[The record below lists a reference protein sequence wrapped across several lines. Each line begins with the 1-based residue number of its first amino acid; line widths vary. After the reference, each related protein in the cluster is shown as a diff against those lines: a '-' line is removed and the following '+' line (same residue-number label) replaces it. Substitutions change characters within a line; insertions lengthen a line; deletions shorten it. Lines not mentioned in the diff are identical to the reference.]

1 MTKTPHSGRALLL
14 LCSLLALLSIE
25 ATATELKFCTES
37 EDSYPWILKNRKG
50 LSIILLEMVE
60 KRISQ
65 KILIDAIPWKRCLQ
79 ELKAGHYD
87 GAVNASFKTDRA
99 EFAVYPMTVDKV
111 DISKRMLID
120 SYSLYRLKGSKVE
133 WDGKVFKPDDAIVGA
148 QTGFSVVDQLKSLNL
163 KVDDS
168 SGSTEI
174 NLKKLL
180 LGRVTAVALPTLQ
193 GDNLLN
199 KDTEL
204 QKKIEKIALP
214 LIEKPYYLI
223 FSKPFFAQEGTLVK
237 KIWDSIELTRE
248 SAEYKKQMDLFK

>member
-1 MTKTPHSGRALLL
+1 MMMMTTPLSAPALL
-14 LCSLLALLSIE
+14 LCSLLVSMQAS
-25 ATATELKFCTES
+25 AAELKFCTEN

-50 LSIILLEMVE
+50 LSIILLDMVE
-60 KRISQ
+60 KKINQ

-99 EFAVYPMTVDKV
+99 EFAVYPMAVDKI
-111 DISKRMLID
+111 DSNKRMLID

-133 WDGKVFKPDDAIVGA
+133 WNGKEFKPDDAIVGA
-148 QTGFSVVDQLKSLNL
+148 QTGFSVVDQLKGLKL

-193 GDNLLN
+193 GDNVLD
-199 KDTEL
+199 KDAEL
-204 QKKIEKIALP
+204 QSKIEKIALP

-223 FSKPFFAQEGTLVK
+223 FSKPFFAQEAALVK
-237 KIWDSIELTRE
+237 KIWDYIESTRE